1 MPHIIPFY
9 AHRLSNVQLPQSLES
24 VIDCKE
30 NFGTNLKMPVLVL
43 TFTFFV
49 LKVKKTPQK
58 YRFHV
63 MNWLNRRDLILIWN
77 KETSQT
83 RNWSPKRLLKV
94 CSENKLLS
102 YFIFVLFWSDVHQP
116 ILDICCIALVEEPEE
131 AIPFSFICNKFW
143 KIADQ
148 FKVAFGFCKN
158 TREIKSSIIVLKPH
172 LMTLLEI
179 FKMFSLIEE
188 LILDLH
194 KRALISIYSW
204 KVSQRQGVNVFLYFY
219 VFEYI
224 LTAKWGGWWANRG

>member
-1 MPHIIPFY
+1 MNFSTCVPGYYPISDNIETFCQFCQSVTKTRIHLPETPSCHISYPSIHTGSPMSSSPN
-9 AHRLSNVQLPQSLES
+9 HSPSVQNQL
-24 VIDCKE
+24 
-30 NFGTNLKMPVLVL
+30 L
-43 TFTFFV
+43 TA
-49 LKVKKTPQK
+49 KKTLEP
-58 YRFHV
+58 
-63 MNWLNRRDLILIWN
+63 IWN
-77 KETSQT
+77 CQFPRSLSLFLYSKLKRHPRNTDAIRWTGWREGMSYSSEIKRCKT

-172 LMTLLEI
+172 LMTLLEA
-179 FKMFSLIEE
+179 K
-188 LILDLH
+188 
-194 KRALISIYSW
+194 YS
-204 KVSQRQGVNVFLYFY
+204 KCSR
-219 VFEYI
+219 
-224 LTAKWGGWWANRG
+224 